1 MLKSGF
7 TKLNLR
13 HRYMSEE
20 IVDNQT
26 EETVVETPT
35 EKTFTQEEIDKI
47 VADRVAR
54 EQRKFDKKLSGIDLD
69 EARQLLTQKEQVEQD
84 KMKERGEFETI
95 LKQTVEKKD
104 SEINAYKTKL
114 QQTLVDGA
122 ILGAAS
128 NNNAV
133 SPEQVSSLLKAQ
145 TRLGEDGT
153 VEVLDNNGTP
163 RYNDSGD
170 LLSVNEMVSEFLTAN
185 PHFVRASKGG
195 TGSQGN
201 AGGSTLKPQS
211 TVNDMV
217 DNWNEGGREAYRAL
231 MKAKK

>member
-1 MLKSGF
+1 
-7 TKLNLR
+7 
-13 HRYMSEE
+13 MSEE
-20 IVDNQT
+20 IVDNQP

-133 SPEQVSSLLKAQ
+133 SPEQVSSLLKGQ

-170 LLSVNEMVSEFLTAN
+170 LLSVNEMVGEFLTAN

>member
-1 MLKSGF
+1 
-7 TKLNLR
+7 
-13 HRYMSEE
+13 MSEE

-26 EETVVETPT
+26 EETAVETPT

-133 SPEQVSSLLKAQ
+133 SPEQVSSLLKGQ

-217 DNWNEGGREAYRAL
+217 DNWNDGGREAYRAL

>member
-1 MLKSGF
+1 
-7 TKLNLR
+7 
-13 HRYMSEE
+13 MSEE
-20 IVDNQT
+20 IVDNQP
-26 EETVVETPT
+26 EETVVETPA

>member
-1 MLKSGF
+1 MIKSGF

-13 HRYMSEE
+13 HRYMSED
-20 IVDNQT
+20 IVDNLT
-26 EETVVETPT
+26 DDTIVETT
-35 EKTFTQEEIDKI
+35 VEKTFTQADMDKA
-47 VADRVAR
+47 VAQRLAR
-54 EQRKFDKKLSGIDLD
+54 EQRKYEKQLSGIDLD
-69 EARQLLTQKEQVEQD
+69 EARQLLSQKEQLEQD

-104 SEINAYKTKL
+104 LEINSYKSKL

-145 TRLGEDGT
+145 TRLGSDGT
-153 VEVLDNNGTP
+153 VEVLDNSGTP
-163 RYNDSGD
+163 RYNDNGD
-170 LLSVNEMVSEFLTAN
+170 LLTVNEMVGEFLTAN

>member
-20 IVDNQT
+20 IVDNPT
-26 EETVVETPT
+26 EETVVETPA

-69 EARQLLTQKEQVEQD
+69 EARQLLSQKEQVEQD
-84 KMKERGEFETI
+84 KMKERGEFEAI

-133 SPEQVSSLLKAQ
+133 SPEQVSSLLKGQ